1 MAQATVTAPEGQ
13 SVIDIERVFAVPKDK
28 LFKAISSPEHIATWW
43 SKPGSTVTV
52 EVFEPREGGTWRFVQ
67 HAGGQDFAFYGVIH
81 EYGPDRVVQ
90 TFEFSGLP
98 ERGHVIMEK
107 MELTELEDG
116 TTKLHVIQAFFS
128 VEERDGMLQSGM
140 EEGMN
145 QTYAALEDLAIGL

>member
-1 MAQATVTAPEGQ
+1 MTKATVTAPEGQ
-13 SVIDIERVFAVPKDK
+13 PIIDIERVFDVPKDK
-28 LFKAISSPEHIATWW
+28 LFKAISTPELIAKWW

-52 EVFEPREGGTWRFVQ
+52 EAFEPHEGGKWRFVQ
-67 HAGGQDFAFYGVIH
+67 HAGGQDFAFYGIIH

-107 MELTELEDG
+107 MELTELDDG
-116 TTKLHVIQAFFS
+116 KTRLHVTQAFFS
-128 VEERDGMLQSGM
+128 SADRDGMLQSGM

-145 QTYAALEDLAIGL
+145 QTYGLLEEVAQSL